1 MAYNNLTMAT
11 TETKKRIQKLMID
24 RDVKGAAIARK
35 VGCTRQNV
43 YHVITGRQVSPHI
56 RRAIAES
63 LGVAVSDLWPVETS
77 EEAA

>member
-1 MAYNNLTMAT
+1 
-11 TETKKRIQKLMID
+11 MID
-24 RDVKGAAIARK
+24 KDVTGAEIARK

-63 LGVAVSDLWPVETS
+63 LGVQVVDLWPDAKPKR
-77 EEAA
+77 AA